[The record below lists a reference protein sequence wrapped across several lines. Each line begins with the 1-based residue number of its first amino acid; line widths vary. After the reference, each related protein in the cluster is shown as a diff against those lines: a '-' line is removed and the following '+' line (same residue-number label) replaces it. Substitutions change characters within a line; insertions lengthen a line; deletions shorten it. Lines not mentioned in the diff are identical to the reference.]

1 MSHRAG
7 RDVIAQREPLTRQLV
22 RRGLA
27 RVDLAHWDE
36 LSLCCFHDY
45 IITSLETEHQPYGRC
60 Q

>member
-1 MSHRAG
+1 
-7 RDVIAQREPLTRQLV
+7 VIAQREPLTRQLV
-22 RRGLA
+22 RRGLD

-36 LSLCCFHDY
+36 LSLCCFHEY